1 MTKIKSLLFILTIIF
16 SGLFALCF
24 SIDASSV
31 STDLRIDKQTIVKG
45 YTVTHNNN
53 DIRFAVTPNQVDQE
67 VQVTLKDINIDKH
80 PLPKGKKI
88 VSNTYSFD
96 MIGLQY
102 NPIIVKKPSWIALKY
117 NSESKARKS
126 LYYWDS
132 NKNGWIELPS
142 YADSNS
148 GYVKAITHLPYS
160 KIVVLEDIVPK
171 EEYEGL
177 ASWYY
182 NGQEMTAAMNQFEI
196 GDEVKVTNKDNNK
209 SCIVRIVDRGPFIS
223 GRVIDLSD
231 SAFSEIAS
239 LGEGLIRVKV
249 ESF

>member
-1 MTKIKSLLFILTIIF
+1 MKITRNIFLLAILFLNLVVFCKTTEAKQEETNLKIDNETII
-16 SGLFALCF
+16 
-24 SIDASSV
+24 
-31 STDLRIDKQTIVKG
+31 KG
-45 YTVTHNNN
+45 YTVTHNKN
-53 DIRFAVTPNQVDQE
+53 DLRFAVTPNQVDQE
-67 VQVTLKDINIDKH
+67 VNINLKNINISKH
-80 PLPKGKKI
+80 PLPDGKKLI
-88 VSNTYSFD
+88 SNTYSFD
-96 MIGLQY
+96 MIGLEY
-102 NPIIVKKPSWIALKY
+102 NPIIVSKPSWLALKY
-117 NSESKARKS
+117 KSENKAKKS

-132 NKNGWIELPS
+132 NYDSWIELPS

-182 NGQEMTAAMNQFEI
+182 SQGMTAAMNQFEM
-196 GDEVKVTNKDNNK
+196 GDKVKVTNKLNGK
-209 SCIVRIVDRGPFIS
+209 SCIVEIADRGPFIS

-231 SAFSEIAS
+231 SAFEAISS
-239 LGEGLIRVKV
+239 LGEGVVDVKV